1 MQNEMRV
8 TKRNQPHGN
17 VNRLITP
24 EVRPQ
29 IHQLKDRLDKCNDDL
44 SWHLS
49 FFDLIREAL
58 DTARQSTR
66 CLLAKYPFEAWDKI
80 AKRRRQEIDPL
91 RPKSG
96 AEKQGAKRTHQTKT
110 NNKKRIRRQMVQQ
123 VAEAQKALDDYASR
137 LGEFFSDLTALQSF
151 DTAVELAEHLQ
162 FNQKLKFREPRKAT
176 RSKARGGFGPAV
188 GLQSRRKVS

>member
-1 MQNEMRV
+1 MKNEMRA
-8 TKRNQPHGN
+8 TKRNQSPGN
-17 VNRLITP
+17 VNRLTTP
-24 EVRPQ
+24 EMRPQ
-29 IHQLKDRLDKCNDDL
+29 IHQLKDRLNKCNDDL

-66 CLLAKYPFEAWDKI
+66 CLLTKDPFEAWDKI
-80 AKRRRQEIDPL
+80 AKRRRQEINP
-91 RPKSG
+91 RRTKSG
-96 AEKQGAKRTHQTKT
+96 AEKQGARRTHQTKP
-110 NNKKRIRRQMVQQ
+110 NNKERIRREMLRQ

-162 FNQKLKFREPRKAT
+162 FNQKQSQRRLWT
-176 RSKARGGFGPAV
+176 GG
-188 GLQSRRKVS
+188 QSPKQKKSNLSTVK

>member
-1 MQNEMRV
+1 MKNEMLV

-29 IHQLKDRLDKCNDDL
+29 IHQLKDRLDECNDDL

-66 CLLAKYPFEAWDKI
+66 CL
-80 AKRRRQEIDPL
+80 
-91 RPKSG
+91 
-96 AEKQGAKRTHQTKT
+96 
-110 NNKKRIRRQMVQQ
+110 
-123 VAEAQKALDDYASR
+123 
-137 LGEFFSDLTALQSF
+137 
-151 DTAVELAEHLQ
+151 
-162 FNQKLKFREPRKAT
+162 
-176 RSKARGGFGPAV
+176 FG
-188 GLQSRRKVS
+188 